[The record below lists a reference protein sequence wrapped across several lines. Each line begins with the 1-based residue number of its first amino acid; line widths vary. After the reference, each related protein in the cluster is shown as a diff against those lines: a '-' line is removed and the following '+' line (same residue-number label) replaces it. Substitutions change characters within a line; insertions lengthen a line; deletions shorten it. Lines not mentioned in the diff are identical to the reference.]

1 MWDITR
7 DEMPEAARGWG
18 EEMIE
23 YLPMTKSSVKE
34 LDTIEHF
41 MEHEYQAR
49 ISDQIRLDPIRLLKS
64 GQA

>member
-23 YLPMTKSSVKE
+23 YLPMTKSAVKG

-49 ISDQIRLDPIRLLKS
+49 ISD
-64 GQA
+64 